1 MSVAAT
7 SMMFGLLTS
16 GTHIR
21 RAFMRYSSNWP
32 KPMRC
37 SEPGESVA
45 VAIRASRVPGRYIG
59 SFGGIRA
66 LGLTGSVFAVVLSL
80 RSLPANLDAHQEI
93 LLAKSLVRLDVIRAH
108 RT

>member
-1 MSVAAT
+1 
-7 SMMFGLLTS
+7 
-16 GTHIR
+16 
-21 RAFMRYSSNWP
+21 
-32 KPMRC
+32 MRC

-80 RSLPANLDAHQEI
+80 RSLRSLRFLPANLDAHQEI

-108 RT
+108 GT